1 MDYLFS
7 LLNYVAIYA
16 VFALS
21 LTFFS
26 GELGLL
32 SLGHVGFFGIG
43 AYASAIV
50 SLKLGLSFP
59 LAAGIGVGAAA
70 LAGFLLGLPV
80 LRLLKG
86 DYFVLVTLGFAEI
99 LRTLARDLSSFTG
112 GAYGLS
118 GIRHASLPGVYFGT
132 QWSQLLF
139 HAVLLAAVFLVVR
152 GMVRSSFG
160 RALNCIRLDEI
171 AYVSLGKNA
180 FAAKLRA
187 LSVSAA
193 IAGLSGVMFA
203 HYTSVI
209 SPSSLGVD
217 ATVLVLCMVLV
228 GGLGSVWGAVAGAAI
243 VTVVPEVLARTLGT
257 VVANQVFFVNQMLFG
272 LALILIIRFRRDRA
286 GRPARLAAVSSS

>member
-1 MDYLFS
+1 MDYLLS
-7 LLNYVAIYA
+7 ILNYVAIYG
-16 VFALS
+16 VFALG

-43 AYASAIV
+43 AYASAIM
-50 SLKLGLSFP
+50 SLRLGLPFP
-59 LAAGIGVGAAA
+59 LTACLGVVVAA
-70 LAGFLLGLPV
+70 LVGFLIGLPV

-99 LRTLARDLSSFTG
+99 LRTLARDWSSFTG

-118 GIRHASLPGVYFGT
+118 GIRHANLFGLQLTT
-132 QWSQLLF
+132 QWSRLLL
-139 HAVLLAAVFLVVR
+139 HAGLLSAIFLVVR
-152 GMVRSSFG
+152 GLARSSFG

-171 AYVSLGKNA
+171 AYVSLGRNA
-180 FAAKLRA
+180 FAAKLSA

-193 IAGLSGVMFA
+193 IAGLSGVLYA

-209 SPSSLGVD
+209 SPSSLSVD

-228 GGLGSVWGAVAGAAI
+228 GGLGSVWGAVTGAAI
-243 VTVVPEVLARTLGT
+243 VTVVPEVLARALGT
-257 VVANQVFFVNQMLFG
+257 VAANQVFFVNQMLFG
-272 LALILIIRFRRDRA
+272 FALILIIRFRRDRA
-286 GRPARLAAVSSS
+286 GRSVRLAAVSSS